1 MTSIKPALT
10 ACNSI
15 RAPGLCGRTP
25 DATDP
30 GYPLWVD
37 MGLLNALRDALPT
50 RLGFALVVASLGN
63 VHASA
68 LADEYQ
74 VKAAMLYNFAM
85 FVEWP
90 AQAFRSTT
98 DPIVVCVLGQNPFG
112 SALEDAVRGKTVGGR
127 AFAVRQ
133 IHDLGVANACHILF
147 VGSTEYKALRASSAD
162 LKMIGVLTVGEGDGF
177 RAVGGIINFKLEDG
191 RVHFEINR
199 EAAEQARL
207 HISSK
212 LLSLAQTAKR

>member
-1 MTSIKPALT
+1 M
-10 ACNSI
+10 
-15 RAPGLCGRTP
+15 R
-25 DATDP
+25 
-30 GYPLWVD
+30 
-37 MGLLNALRDALPT
+37 LLNALRDAVSAG
-50 RLGFALVVASLGN
+50 LGFALVAASLGDM
-63 VHASA
+63 HASA
-68 LADEYQ
+68 PADEYQ

-112 SALEDAVRGKTVGGR
+112 TALEDVVRGKTIGGR

-133 IHDLGVANACHILF
+133 IHDLGGASACHILF
-147 VGSTEYKALRASSAD
+147 VGSEYKGLRASSAD

-177 RAVGGIINFKLEDG
+177 RAVGGIINFKLEHG